1 MLQAIAA
8 TKVSIP
14 ENPELQ
20 TQKQNWASR
29 ALCILQLKKNSDS
42 LEILPTTQSIL
53 ERKGGGRGGLQRKT
67 ESLYEMKKWE
77 KEKYACVQLTDL
89 LLSLPPLQPFLP
101 AATSSPTIHKNS
113 DLDLLSC
120 VCVCLSIL
128 FIRATRQQQQQP
140 RKKKK
145 DSSLAY
151 AGRGLHNVSVHTWT
165 KRTPRCKINYPHSHF
180 WPKPNSLLGSL
191 KTQNWVSNGNTPGL
205 SPNQG
210 TMSFHFW
217 RVKVK

>member
-29 ALCILQLKKNSDS
+29 ALCILQLKNISDS

-53 ERKGGGRGGLQRKT
+53 ERKGGWGGLQRKT
-67 ESLYEMKKWE
+67 ESLCEMKKWE

-120 VCVCLSIL
+120 VCVSRFCL
-128 FIRATRQQQQQP
+128 FARR
-140 RKKKK
+140 
-145 DSSLAY
+145 DNNSSSR
-151 AGRGLHNVSVHTWT
+151 GRRR
-165 KRTPRCKINYPHSHF
+165 RTLP
-180 WPKPNSLLGSL
+180 
-191 KTQNWVSNGNTPGL
+191 
-205 SPNQG
+205 
-210 TMSFHFW
+210 
-217 RVKVK
+217 